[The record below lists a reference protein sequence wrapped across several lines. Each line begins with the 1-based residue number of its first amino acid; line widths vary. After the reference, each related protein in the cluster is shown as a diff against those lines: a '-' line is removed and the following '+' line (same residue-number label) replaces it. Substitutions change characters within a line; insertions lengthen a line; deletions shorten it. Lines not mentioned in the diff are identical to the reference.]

1 MSGAM
6 GQRKEV
12 ARRSVASLFLWP
24 AVSLFLALLLLLMT
38 FGLVYR
44 PWRQGVLQLEQDRQQ
59 WSILKHELEH
69 GRARQRD
76 LQRLQGGMD
85 WLQTQ
90 RVLEPEQRLGWVDV
104 LTAAARPGIVN
115 LRYSIAPQR
124 DFEWQAP
131 EEIQT
136 GLYRLRASRMEL
148 HMDILHEGHWL
159 ALFERLEREAP
170 GWFATRHCVAGFRAG
185 TQTGHLPLS
194 IECSL
199 DWLSIVPQAPVPPS
213 GQAHGEPTQ
222 DLLP

>member
-1 MSGAM
+1 MSGAVEN
-6 GQRKEV
+6 RKGV
-12 ARRSVASLFLWP
+12 ARRSVAHLFLWP
-24 AVSLFLALLLLLMT
+24 ALSLFLALLLLLLT
-38 FGLVYR
+38 FGLAYR
-44 PWRQGVLQLEQDRQQ
+44 PWRQGVLQLEQDRQL
-59 WSILKHELEH
+59 WSTLKHELEH

-76 LQRLQGGMD
+76 LQRLQGGMH

-104 LTAAARPGIVN
+104 LTAAARPGIIN

-131 EEIQT
+131 EANQA
-136 GLYRLRASRMEL
+136 GLYRLRASRMQL

-170 GWFATRHCVAGFRAG
+170 GWFATRHCVAGFRSG
-185 TQTGHLPLS
+185 TQAGHLPLS

-199 DWLSIVPQAPVPPS
+199 DWLSIVPQAAVPAS
-213 GQAHGEPTQ
+213 GSAGVEPTQ